1 MKIFAPLKICNF
13 FFFLGVRMD
22 VGIAVASWL
31 SLFICSLLVMNIA
44 RVQSDR
50 LVDISFLESAIS
62 KGAGSISP
70 RLFLDIRNH

>member
-1 MKIFAPLKICNF
+1 
-13 FFFLGVRMD
+13 MD

-70 RLFLDIRNH
+70 SLFFGYPQSLISQAVEVEVEVDVYMG